1 MPEGVVLAAKPSDKV
16 KRGQPEKEQ
25 PGGVRHLQVQHQLT
39 VGHLL
44 WILLERLLDEVTFEF
59 TLIRRGKHQ

>member
-25 PGGVRHLQVQHQLT
+25 PGGVRHLQVQHQLM
-39 VGHLL
+39 VGQFVVDSVGD
-44 WILLERLLDEVTFEF
+44 IVNNM
-59 TLIRRGKHQ
+59 